1 MGRFIRGAP
10 RPPTRSVS
18 SNEPETDLNTLPPP
32 LSSLERRLGLPVGSL
47 EGEDKARAED
57 ALDDASTLAL
67 AEVSDSKAAAW
78 TLNAPKVVSLV
89 VLKAARREFEN
100 PRGLESESLGEHQVG
115 LTDTSGVYLTAR
127 EIAQIR
133 RAASGRSGGFVGT
146 IRTPS
151 AYFDPLAR

>member
-1 MGRFIRGAP
+1 M
-10 RPPTRSVS
+10 PT
-18 SNEPETDLNTLPPP
+18 PLPPP
-32 LSSLERRLGLPVGSL
+32 VSLLERRLGLPVGSL

-57 ALDDASTLAL
+57 ALDDAATLAL
-67 AEVSDSKAAAW
+67 AEVSEAKASAW
-78 TLNAPKVVSLV
+78 ITDAPKVVVLV

-100 PRGLESESLGEHQVG
+100 PRGIDEESLGEHRVG

-151 AYFDPLAR
+151 AY